1 MVNQPKYKVIYLTG
15 APATGKSTL
24 CKEVTKIVEPLI
36 IFSYADELLNHINSK
51 QGRKNSLPDL
61 REASAHIVSY
71 KDVLEV
77 DKKLISELKR
87 KRDKAH
93 FIIDS
98 HAVTK
103 EDFGYRITPFNYRQ
117 LRKINPSIIVVLYSS
132 PEEIISRILKQS
144 QGRPTVTKFECAM
157 HMYLQ
162 SSVAISYSIHQDCP
176 LYFYDTCKS
185 PSDLAISIS
194 DLF

>member
-1 MVNQPKYKVIYLTG
+1 MTNRPEYKVIYLTG

-24 CKEVTKIVEPLI
+24 CKEVLKIVEPLI

-51 QGRKNSLPDL
+51 HGRKNSLTDL

-77 DKKLISELKR
+77 DKKIISELKR
-87 KRDKAH
+87 NRDKAH

-103 EDFGYRITPFNYRQ
+103 EDFGFRITPFNYRQ

-132 PEEIISRILKQS
+132 PEEIKSRISKEA
-144 QGRPTVTKFECAM
+144 QGRPTVSTFECEM
-157 HMYLQ
+157 HMSLQ
-162 SSVAISYSIHQDCP
+162 SSVAISYSIHLDCP
-176 LYFYDTCKS
+176 LYFFNSTTS
-185 PSDLAISIS
+185 PVDLARSIS
-194 DLF
+194 TLF